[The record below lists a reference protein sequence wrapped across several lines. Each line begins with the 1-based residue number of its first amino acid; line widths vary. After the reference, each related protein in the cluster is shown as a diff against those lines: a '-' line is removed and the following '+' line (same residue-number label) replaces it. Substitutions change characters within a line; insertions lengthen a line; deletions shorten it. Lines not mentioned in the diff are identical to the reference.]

1 MSYRTK
7 LFALLLVTALVPGL
21 VAIGLDYTTT
31 LQLNKSILER
41 SRESTL
47 QGAERGLRLVLDG
60 FLETIDLS
68 SSLLESSLTAHVD
81 ALRLR
86 LRNGEDPESAARQVL
101 LQQNRAAS
109 AHIIWEGIHLPGKD
123 VFLIRRRPT
132 ADADGAMLRLEFG
145 KNAPWIDTARQCIK
159 PCWIG
164 NAEDPMTRRRV
175 VVLSMAVRANDVSLS
190 GLLDPNVPVVTMAY
204 DFSPPRTLFSDGT
217 MPAGSQAFL
226 VSPKLAAEES
236 NATNGPPA
244 GLPVNAFAA
253 VAGSAPPLLSSSDTT
268 PFENM
273 LKDLESGRRG
283 VVLMANQGIPSF
295 WAYGMVPGRPLALVL
310 VSPLAPYLKSVERT
324 QQTIDQTFQEQIR
337 FMGYVLAAMAML
349 LVLLSSMFSRMITQ
363 PLGELARA
371 MQRISAGDYAVRV
384 KVRKRRRQD
393 EIDTMRRTF
402 NDMAENIE
410 EHEKTKEA
418 LNVARL
424 IQRRLLPQT
433 APPLGGWDIAGES
446 LYSKE
451 TGGDIYDF
459 ILTPPRDDGRQRIT
473 LSVGDATGHGI
484 QAALLMTT
492 ARAMFRALLS
502 LGKPLS
508 ETASDLNWLLTRD
521 TYGTGR
527 FLSLFAVEIAERSP
541 VVHWVRCGHE
551 PALLYLADRDA
562 VTHLRGQGAILGVDS
577 SIHFQNEQKTI
588 PAGSILVL
596 ATDGVWE
603 TADPEGEMYGHTRLE
618 EMIRTH
624 AKMSAA
630 DIVAAIIEDL
640 RIFRGKDSPEDDS
653 TILVAKYLS

>member
-41 SRESTL
+41 SRENTL

-81 ALRLR
+81 SMRLR
-86 LRNGEDPESAARQVL
+86 LRAMQEPEVAARQVL
-101 LQQNRAAS
+101 LHQRRAATQ
-109 AHIIWEGIHLPGKD
+109 HIIWEGIHLPGKD
-123 VFLIRRRPT
+123 VFLIRQRPK
-132 ADADGAMLRLEFG
+132 ADADGAILRLEAG
-145 KNAPWIDTARQCIK
+145 KVAPWIDTARQCSR

-164 NAEDPMTRRRV
+164 DAEDPITRRRV
-175 VVLSMAVRANDVSLS
+175 VVLAMAVRSDESTLS
-190 GLLDPNVPVVTMAY
+190 GLRDPDVPVVAMAY
-204 DFSPPRTLFSDGT
+204 DFSPPRSLFSDGT
-217 MPAGSQAFL
+217 LPTGSQAFL
-226 VSPKLAAEES
+226 VSPEYAAKES
-236 NATNGPPA
+236 NATDGASA

-253 VAGSAPPLLSSSDTT
+253 AVGSAPPLLSSSDAI

-273 LKDLESGRRG
+273 LQDLKSGRRG
-283 VVLMANQGIPSF
+283 VVLMANQGVPSF

-310 VSPLAPYLKSVERT
+310 VSPLAPYLRTVERT
-324 QQTIDQTFQEQIR
+324 QQTIDRTFQEQIR

-349 LVLLSSMFSRMITQ
+349 LVLLSSMFSRMVTQ
-363 PLGELARA
+363 PLGELAQA
-371 MQRISAGDYAVRV
+371 MQRISAGDYTVRV
-384 KVRKRRRQD
+384 KARKRRRQD
-393 EIDTMRRTF
+393 EIDSMRRTF

-410 EHEKTKEA
+410 EHERTKEA

-459 ILTPPRDDGRQRIT
+459 ILIPPRGDGRQRIT

-508 ETASDLNWLLTRD
+508 ETISELNWLLTRD

-577 SIHFQNEQKTI
+577 SIHFQHEQQTI
-588 PAGSILVL
+588 QAGSILVL

-603 TADPEGEMYGHTRLE
+603 ATDPEGVMYGHTRLE

-624 AKMSAA
+624 AKKSAA
-630 DIVAAIIEDL
+630 GIVAAIIEDL